1 MDIFEKAL
9 SQIGKEYT
17 VRKLTTTYAQIELD
31 ELFDSY
37 NYIFVGVLFEDNQV
51 ILTDNA
57 DYAETCKWEEK
68 DLADVKA
75 ICDKHHIIFKN
86 WHIECVYQNNQ
97 DIKDYLE
104 CLRKLSRKYAD
115 L

>member
-17 VRKLTTTYAQIELD
+17 VRKLTTTYAQIDFLD
-31 ELFDSY
+31 ELFDAY
-37 NYIFVGVLFEDNQV
+37 NCMFIGVLFEDNQV

-57 DYAETCKWEEK
+57 DYAEICRWEEK
-68 DLADVKA
+68 DLVDVKA

-97 DIKDYLE
+97 DIKNYLD
-104 CLRKLSRKYAD
+104 CLRELSEKYVD
-115 L
+115 